1 MGKTEWTLIHWI
13 PLATMLKIL
22 LVVTELFNMTVNYF
36 SGSNLFV
43 ILGCSLWT
51 NSLKAG
57 SSVVSTKTQKSSNH
71 IKAFFIC
78 QPLRQTDSR
87 WKFFTSPSSSLP
99 LVTFVLC
106 GLEPRCLA
114 LNCWDPDLDRAGI
127 VSVFCVYGP
136 NILMCIFVFVPLA
149 GDSIDSMISQLSPV
163 VLSRARAPPK
173 TRRPYGA
180 PY

>member
-1 MGKTEWTLIHWI
+1 MCRIYVRIPSDLVSSSFSRFDVSEWRV
-13 PLATMLKIL
+13 ADFFFSVRK
-22 LVVTELFNMTVNYF
+22 LVFVTFSQQKLQTVLNY
-36 SGSNLFV
+36 
-43 ILGCSLWT
+43 
-51 NSLKAG
+51 
-57 SSVVSTKTQKSSNH
+57 

-78 QPLRQTDSR
+78 QPRKQTDNR
-87 WKFFTSPSSSLP
+87 WKLFTSPSSSLP
-99 LVTFVLC
+99 PVTFVLC

-149 GDSIDSMISQLSPV
+149 GDSIDSMIAQLSPV
-163 VLSRARAPPK
+163 VLSRARAPSK
-173 TRRPYGA
+173 TRPPYGA